1 MGNQRW
7 VNWSKTVSSSPESI
21 IYPNTQDE
29 LIESIRIAI
38 SNNTK
43 VKIVGSG
50 HSCSKIAE
58 THTGILIALN
68 NLKNIINYDKE
79 LLQLEVQSGATLKS
93 INNYLSTQDASLSNL
108 GTIDSQ
114 TISGAISTG
123 THGTGINFGSVD
135 QQIIELKIINGLGEI
150 LILNESSN
158 SELFNLCKV
167 GLGAFGV
174 VLSVK
179 IQCVPAFSLK
189 VAQRSINF
197 SEFDYYFNRLNES
210 DHLRF
215 WWAPHTDKMQLWKAK
230 RINGFKTFGKSR
242 LSWFKEVVIGDWTFQ
257 LLMWTSSF
265 IKLFGKWTNK
275 FIFNQVMGQSFD
287 YTKDSKNAFVVPITI
302 KQTVMEYAI
311 PLEHTSEVLE
321 KLHLLTSSSKY
332 YVHMPIE
339 LRFAPKNNAFLSMSY
354 GRPSC
359 YIGIISYKPFG
370 KSIKYD
376 NFFKQVHDV
385 LSAYEARPHWAKKH
399 YYKSEEIKKLYPHWE
414 KAKKMRIEL
423 DPKGVFKNEFLEKLF
438 D

>member
-114 TISGAISTG
+114 TIRAISTG
-123 THGTGINFGSVD
+123 THGTGINFGSID

-158 SELFNLCKV
+158 SSYLIY
-167 GLGAFGV
+167 
-174 VLSVK
+174 VK
-179 IQCVPAFSLK
+179 
-189 VAQRSINF
+189 
-197 SEFDYYFNRLNES
+197 
-210 DHLRF
+210 
-215 WWAPHTDKMQLWKAK
+215 
-230 RINGFKTFGKSR
+230 
-242 LSWFKEVVIGDWTFQ
+242 
-257 LLMWTSSF
+257 
-265 IKLFGKWTNK
+265 
-275 FIFNQVMGQSFD
+275 
-287 YTKDSKNAFVVPITI
+287 
-302 KQTVMEYAI
+302 
-311 PLEHTSEVLE
+311 
-321 KLHLLTSSSKY
+321 
-332 YVHMPIE
+332 
-339 LRFAPKNNAFLSMSY
+339 
-354 GRPSC
+354 
-359 YIGIISYKPFG
+359 
-370 KSIKYD
+370 
-376 NFFKQVHDV
+376 
-385 LSAYEARPHWAKKH
+385 
-399 YYKSEEIKKLYPHWE
+399 
-414 KAKKMRIEL
+414 
-423 DPKGVFKNEFLEKLF
+423 
-438 D
+438 

>member
-7 VNWSKTVSSSPESI
+7 VNWSKTVSSFPESI
-21 IYPNTQDE
+21 IYPKTQDA
-29 LIESIRIAI
+29 LIEAIKNAI

-58 THTGILIALN
+58 THSGILISLD
-68 NLKNIINYDKE
+68 NLTDIINYNKE
-79 LLQLEVQSGATLKS
+79 LLQLEVQSGATLRLIS
-93 INNYLSTQDASLSNL
+93 NYLSSQDAALSNL

-135 QQIIELKIINGLGEI
+135 QQIIELTIINGLGEI
-150 LILNESSN
+150 LILNESTN

-174 VLSVK
+174 VISVK
-179 IQCVPAFSLK
+179 IQCVPAFSLQVIQK
-189 VAQRSINF
+189 SINF
-197 SEFDYYFNRLNES
+197 SEFGYYFNKLNES

-215 WWAPHTDKMQLWKAK
+215 WWAPHTNKIQLWQAK
-230 RINGFKTFGKSR
+230 RIKGFKIFGQSR
-242 LSWFKEVVIGDWTFQ
+242 LSWFKEVIIGEWFFQ
-257 LLMWTSSF
+257 FLMMISSF
-265 IKLFGKWTNK
+265 IKSFGKFTNN
-275 FIFNQVMGQSFD
+275 FIFDQVLGQSFN
-287 YTKDSKNAFVVPITI
+287 YTKYSKNAFVLPITI
-302 KQTVMEYAI
+302 KQTVMEYAVPI
-311 PLEHTSEVLE
+311 EYTLEVLE
-321 KLHLLTSSSKY
+321 KLHIITSSNDY

-354 GRPSC
+354 GRTSC

-370 KSIKYD
+370 KSIHYD
-376 NFFKQVHDV
+376 NFFKQVHNV
-385 LSAYEARPHWAKKH
+385 LSEYGARPHWAKKH
-399 YYKSEEIKKLYPHWE
+399 YYKPSEIEQLYPHWE
-414 KAKKMRIEL
+414 KAKKRRKEL
-423 DPKGVFKNEFLEKLF
+423 DPKGIFKNEFLSKLF